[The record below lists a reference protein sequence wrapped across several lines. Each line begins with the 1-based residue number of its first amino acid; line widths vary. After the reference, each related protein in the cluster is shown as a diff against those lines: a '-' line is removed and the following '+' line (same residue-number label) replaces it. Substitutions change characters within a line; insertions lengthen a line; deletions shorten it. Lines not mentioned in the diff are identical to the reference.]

1 MHFLL
6 GWHRAVIEELVGS
19 EHVSI
24 FYIDFGTR
32 SVIPVKSTR
41 YLLKKFCEMPA
52 QAIRAKCGGI
62 KTKKIKDQPKV
73 WDPRVIKEFSQMVT
87 ATNTGIYNF

>member
-1 MHFLL
+1 
-6 GWHRAVIEELVGS
+6 
-19 EHVSI
+19 
-24 FYIDFGTR
+24 
-32 SVIPVKSTR
+32 
-41 YLLKKFCEMPA
+41 MPA